1 MAIAVIGGLISS
13 TALSLVLVPVVYE
26 FIDLFEAWVGP
37 KFGRLATPKAPGD
50 DRPIAPGEE
59 VLAVEPDLAAE

>member
-26 FIDLFEAWVGP
+26 FIDTFENFITP
-37 KFGRLATPKAPGD
+37 FFGHLITKKSPD
-50 DRPIAPGEE
+50 DDLPIRDDE
-59 VLAVEPDLAAE
+59 DLISQMH